1 MIFTRHLL
9 HLCNNSAICQMQKD
23 TDFFFPMK
31 KSKMKKSKIKIQ
43 KIMEINIV
51 YLMKIINKVSYL
63 TLESVVC

>member
-51 YLMKIINKVSYL
+51 WIRNLLNKNSNF
-63 TLESVVC
+63 